1 MKNSPWS
8 CVCCGFQAVL
18 WFIYAALIVISSV
31 FIIII
36 FLPSGRFHSKT
47 AAFGS
52 TCPPGDPSRCEPRQ
66 SNSPWAWR
74 CSCPLPGWSADGGW
88 SPSSALP
95 RSPPPR
101 CPWCW
106 SACASPGRSEASP
119 WCPGVCG
126 FRARQQVKLG
136 GEKVAHFYVAGSSWR
151 RSWLV
156 DAGGRVRLK
165 TRPLFLA
172 SGSGCADKLL
182 YLLMF
187 WRVFFIIWH

>member
-1 MKNSPWS
+1 MKS
-8 CVCCGFQAVL
+8 CVSEFL
-18 WFIYAALIVISSV
+18 SRSV
-31 FIIII
+31 VHLCRSDRFFFSFYYYSFFLF

-52 TCPPGDPSRCEPRQ
+52 TGPPGDPSRYEPRQ

-74 CSCPLPGWSADGGW
+74 CSCPLPGWSAGGGW
-88 SPSSALP
+88 SPSSAPP

-136 GEKVAHFYVAGSSWR
+136 GEKGAHFYVAGSSWCR
-151 RSWLV
+151 PWLV

-165 TRPLFLA
+165 TRPLLGHQEVAEQTNYCIYWCF
-172 SGSGCADKLL
+172 GG
-182 YLLMF
+182 F
-187 WRVFFIIWH
+187 WI